1 MVKINEIN
9 SMFTKNNRGKIKK
22 TTSIKRNVL
31 LVEVVLLYHHN
42 IELK

>member
-1 MVKINEIN
+1 MKLIQCLLKIIGVK
-9 SMFTKNNRGKIKK
+9 FKK
-22 TTSIKRNVL
+22 KKTSIKRNVL